1 MGEATSFLSLVACEV
16 CASNARRLCAGN
28 RSARQTTG
36 SCVVRGPGELVVG
49 SPKPVELEPKLR
61 AARVGTLGR
70 RVRLVCGTRT
80 GAAVAHRHG

>member
-1 MGEATSFLSLVACEV
+1 MGEATSFLSLVAGEV

-28 RSARQTTG
+28 WSARQTTG

-70 RVRLVCGTRT
+70 RIRLVCGTRT